1 MSAPADST
9 ETMSAEQRDARENM
23 IRIEASIDCYKK
35 RIAFDQQA
43 LAALEARQAE
53 LLAKS
58 QGDSRVRR
66 YTRALAELA
75 VPDYHIG
82 LLYWG
87 PVAPNTTV
95 VFCRLVRATEIQEC
109 KSADPDKVHV
119 LLVDNNRT
127 LPVDNIGCNIVWINP
142 ADPAHEQ
149 HFAEAY
155 RRVVSVENIPRVFG
169 IEIRE
174 YKVNGKGAFAS
185 SFRGMTD
192 RSLLAWTN
200 DLQSIR
206 TLTESHPRTSL
217 VTSKVR
223 RSATPQLRRP
233 GEIAAT
239 ELATTAGTAAAAAR
253 MAVANMRGGANRQSV
268 DSSDED
274 LSTSGASAGTSQAS
288 SWVVHPREE
297 DASVQ
302 SGAAELQ
309 NLMTYSN
316 LSAK

>member
-1 MSAPADST
+1 MSAPTDST
-9 ETMSAEQRDARENM
+9 ETMTTEQREDRDNM
-23 IRIEASIDCYKK
+23 IRLDASIDCYKK
-35 RIAFDQQA
+35 RIAFDRQA
-43 LAALEARQAE
+43 LAALEARKAE
-53 LLAKS
+53 LFAKS
-58 QGDSRVRR
+58 QSDSRVRR
-66 YTRALAELA
+66 YTRALAELS
-75 VPDYHIG
+75 VPESHIG
-82 LLYWG
+82 LFYWG

-95 VFCRLVRATEIQEC
+95 VFCRLVRVTEIQEC
-109 KSADPDKVHV
+109 KSADPDKAHV

-127 LPVDNIGCNIVWINP
+127 LPVDNAGCNIVWI
-142 ADPAHEQ
+142 DPANEQ
-149 HFAEAY
+149 HFSEAY
-155 RRVVSVENIPRVFG
+155 RRVVSAENIPKVFG
-169 IEIRE
+169 IEIPE

-185 SFRGMTD
+185 SFRDMTD
-192 RSLLAWTN
+192 RALLAWTN

-217 VTSKVR
+217 VVTQKVK
-223 RSATPQLRRP
+223 RSVASHPRS

-239 ELATTAGTAAAAAR
+239 EVATAAGTAAAAAR
-253 MAVANMRGGANRQSV
+253 MAVANMRGANRQSV

-274 LSTSGASAGTSQAS
+274 QSTSGASAGTSQAS